1 MSDLEILVTNDDGI
15 EAPGVRALA
24 AGLSDVGNVT
34 VVAPAEDQSAVG
46 RTLSYSVEYGEHEL
60 GYLIDGTPS
69 DCVIAGLSELCP
81 DTDIVVSGCN
91 RGANL
96 GAVTLGRSGTVSAA
110 VEAAFFGVPAIA
122 SSMYIPGD
130 EFDPRSFNRTSEA
143 YESAVNATAYLTEQ
157 ALENGLFDRI
167 DYLNV
172 NAPTVERSTEQM
184 KLTHP
189 SPISELKA
197 TRNGNTIDIEDE
209 LWEKMA
215 NGNIPDEPGTDRR
228 TILNNHVSVSPL
240 STTHTLEESDE
251 LQTITEKYPDF

>member
-15 EAPGVRALA
+15 EAPGIRALA
-24 AGLSDVGNVT
+24 AGLSDIGNVT
-34 VVAPAEDQSAVG
+34 VVAPADDQSAVG

-60 GYLIDGTPS
+60 GYLVHGTPS

-81 DTDIVVSGCN
+81 ETDVVVSGCN

-110 VEAAFFGVPAIA
+110 VEAAFFGVPAVA

-157 ALENGLFDRI
+157 AVENELFDRI

-172 NAPTVERSTEQM
+172 NAPTVERSTDQI
-184 KLTHP
+184 KLTYP
-189 SPISELKA
+189 SPVSELTAK
-197 TRNGNTIDIEDE
+197 RNGKTIDIEDE

-215 NGNIPDEPGTDRR
+215 DGDIPDDKGTDRR
-228 TILNNHVSVSPL
+228 TILNNHISVSPL
-240 STTHTLEESDE
+240 STTHTLEESE
-251 LQTITEKYPDF
+251 QLQTIASAYLS